1 MHRARAR
8 FPGISRADFAG
19 IAVLQAP
26 LSSGTNRQ
34 HRHQPTYYT
43 NLPTLLQVPLSSGGT
58 ATNPLRPCGACSEWL
73 LKLGEHNPS

>member
-43 NLPTLLQVPLSSGGT
+43 NLLTMLQAPLSSGSSRSRSL
-58 ATNPLRPCGACSEWL
+58 APYP
-73 LKLGEHNPS
+73 